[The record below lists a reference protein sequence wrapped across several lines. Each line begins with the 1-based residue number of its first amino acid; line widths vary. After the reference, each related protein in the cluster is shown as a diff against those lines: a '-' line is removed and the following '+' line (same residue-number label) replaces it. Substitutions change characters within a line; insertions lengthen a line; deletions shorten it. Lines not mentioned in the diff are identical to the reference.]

1 VGSADVTVRGGGE
14 ETSGDFRGEG
24 FAGFVIKRGGLSGI
38 KEGKACHF
46 DWEGVDLSGGEIVVM
61 GW

>member
-46 DWEGVDLSGGEIVVM
+46 DWE
-61 GW
+61 